1 MSSAPAPPRRSL
13 TARIAAN
20 SSVQVAGSVGASL
33 ISLFTFAA
41 ATRALGPAA
50 FGNFAAAISFLVIP
64 TILGDIGLSAA
75 VLREISQAPERTDRV
90 MRASLPLRALVS
102 ASVVSVA
109 TGLAFVLPFN
119 GQLRLGILIGSL
131 GAFLNMMSLSLM
143 PVLQAQLKM
152 QWAVGANLSGRAV
165 TLGLTL
171 GALAA
176 GLGFAAVVWAYV
188 VGSAATLLLNVG
200 AVAHITRL
208 HPLLIDLPYW
218 RSLLVGSL
226 CLGAALSLTT
236 IYFRLDTILLALLRP
251 AREVGLYAAAWKF
264 VELAQTA
271 GSALAVSIFPTLT
284 LLVAVESPH
293 LREFAQKTFDTSLAA
308 GTFLTVLFIGYA
320 RELVIL
326 GGGVKFASASI
337 ALQLLAP
344 SVILGFVGLIFERW
358 LIAAGRER
366 ILLKLGAAV
375 LVLNLVLNVVF
386 LPLYGFK
393 AAAVVFVASEL
404 FWLLLAA
411 EACRREF
418 GFLPD
423 LRYVRVVGLAAAAM
437 AAVIALTPGPALLA
451 GALATLVYACVLLAL
466 PGTARDLIGR
476 LTADHAKFAR
486 GRVA

>member
-1 MSSAPAPPRRSL
+1 M
-13 TARIAAN
+13 
-20 SSVQVAGSVGASL
+20 
-33 ISLFTFAA
+33 
-41 ATRALGPAA
+41 
-50 FGNFAAAISFLVIP
+50 
-64 TILGDIGLSAA
+64 
-75 VLREISQAPERTDRV
+75 
-90 MRASLPLRALVS
+90 
-102 ASVVSVA
+102 A

-375 LVLNLVLNVVF
+375 LVLNLGSMSSSCRSTASKP
-386 LPLYGFK
+386 LPSYLSPRSSSGSCSQWRH
-393 AAAVVFVASEL
+393 AGASSAS
-404 FWLLLAA
+404 FPTFATSA
-411 EACRREF
+411 
-418 GFLPD
+418 
-423 LRYVRVVGLAAAAM
+423 VVGLAAAAM
-437 AAVIALTPGPALLA
+437 AAVIALTPGPALLS
-451 GALATLVYACVLLAL
+451 GALATLVYAVRAPRSCQG
-466 PGTARDLIGR
+466 PHET
-476 LTADHAKFAR
+476 
-486 GRVA
+486 